1 MLLIIIIIIITSSS
15 SIITL
20 FHQRVP
26 LFQITLSG
34 SASVPENQPRG
45 TKIGSFSTV
54 DPNTKDKHTYS
65 IVSGGSGKF
74 ELRGPD
80 LFTLTTFNYETAPNR

>member
-1 MLLIIIIIIITSSS
+1 MSKCG
-15 SIITL
+15 
-20 FHQRVP
+20 FHQCVP

-34 SASVPENQPRG
+34 AASVPENQPRG
-45 TKIGSFSTV
+45 NKIGMFSTV

-74 ELRGPD
+74 ELRGAD
-80 LFTLTTFNYETAPNR
+80 LFTLTMFNYETSPNR

>member
-1 MLLIIIIIIITSSS
+1 MSKCG
-15 SIITL
+15 

-26 LFQITLSG
+26 FLQITLSG
-34 SASVPENQPRG
+34 AASVPENQPPG
-45 TKIGSFSTV
+45 TKIGTFSTV

-74 ELRGPD
+74 ELRGAD
-80 LFTLTTFNYETAPNR
+80 LFTLTTFNYETSPNR

>member
-1 MLLIIIIIIITSSS
+1 MIIIIITSSS

-20 FHQRVP
+20 FHLRVP